1 MKSFRRL
8 ASLFAA
14 PPTAPTSRPP
24 ALGVESL
31 EARDVPAAFT
41 VSNLNDAGAGSLRQA
56 ILSANNTPG
65 VDDVVFAAGLSGT
78 IALTTGEITITD
90 AVNVN
95 GPGAAGLTVSGS
107 NQSRVFLVNM
117 AVAQDDVVISGLT
130 LTGGRAPDLGASD
143 GFDSNN
149 DGNNDDPGDG
159 NDGGALYNV
168 DADLTIRGCVITGN
182 TAVDG
187 DGGGVASGTY
197 GRLLLQGVT
206 FFNNTAGPASSG
218 GGLYAGRN
226 GINVTVE
233 DCLFSGNTAG
243 VHGGG
248 AYVRDVQVTE
258 IRRTTFANNTAGR
271 AGGALYFGGDVSTRQ
286 LAIDR
291 STFTNNTAA
300 SDGGAL
306 YLRTGQV
313 TITNSTFSGN
323 TSQSDGGAI
332 AMADNAATATGAS
345 LTIRNTTITGNTA
358 GTDGTGAGGG
368 VYVAVGAGANA
379 AVAVTIENTI
389 VANNLQNN
397 TTANDLARV
406 AGTLNVRFSLV
417 ETAPT
422 IGVINGTSTGNVFGQ
437 DPLLGPLANNGGTTQ
452 TFALLPGSPALN
464 AGDPA
469 FAGAPTDQRGP
480 GFARVSGSA
489 VDIGAFE
496 AQPAPT
502 PPDVGSTVTAGA
514 TVALRAAA
522 AGEGGL
528 GAVLAFGADRAT
540 KLSFLA
546 FPGYTGA
553 VDVATADVN
562 GDGVSDVIVGTVT
575 GADHVKVFSGADG
588 ALLQSFLAYGG
599 FTGGVSVG
607 AADVNADGRADV
619 VVGTRTRADHLKV
632 FSGTDNALLRS
643 FLAYGGFTGGI
654 TVAGIGA
661 DVVTGTASGATHVKL
676 FTGGNPGAL
685 ARSFFAFEGATTG
698 VSVGAA
704 DLNGDGLTDILTGT
718 ATANSHVKVFSGAG
732 NALLFSQIVFP
743 GHTGGV
749 SVAGDGAAGFLVG
762 STGLAP
768 AAVKRFNASG
778 ALTDSFIAFPN
789 FNGGVDVG

>member
-8 ASLFAA
+8 ASLFATPPSGRA
-14 PPTAPTSRPP
+14 PRPP
-24 ALGVESL
+24 ALGVEAL
-31 EARDVPAAFT
+31 EARDVPAVFT
-41 VSNLNDAGAGSLRQA
+41 VTNLSDAGAGSLRQA
-56 ILSANNTPG
+56 ILNANAAAG
-65 VDDVVFAAGLSGT
+65 VDDVVFAAGLTGT
-78 IALTTGEITITD
+78 IALTTGEIEITD

-95 GPGAAGLTVSGS
+95 GPGAAALTVGGS
-107 NQSRVFLVNM
+107 NQSRIFLVNP
-117 AVAQDDVVISGLT
+117 AVTQDDVLISGLT
-130 LTGGRAPDLGASD
+130 LTGGRAPDLGATD

-149 DGNNDDPGDG
+149 DGNDDDPGDG

-168 DADLTIRGCVITGN
+168 DADLTIRNCVISGN
-182 TAVDG
+182 AAVDG

-197 GRLLLQGVT
+197 GRLLIQGTT

-218 GGLYAGRN
+218 GALYSGRN
-226 GINVTVE
+226 GINVTIE

-243 VHGGG
+243 VHGGA
-248 AYVRDVQVTE
+248 AYVRDAQVTE
-258 IRRTTFANNTAGR
+258 IRRTTFVNNTAGR

-286 LAIDR
+286 LAIDT
-291 STFTNNTAA
+291 SSFANNTAA

-323 TSQSDGGAI
+323 STQSDGGAI
-332 AMADNAATATGAS
+332 AMADQAATATGAS

-368 VYVAVGAGANA
+368 VYINVGGGANA
-379 AVAVTIENTI
+379 AVTVTVENTV

-397 TTANDLARV
+397 TVPNELARV

-417 ETAPT
+417 ETAPG
-422 IGVINGTSTGNVFGQ
+422 IGVINGTATGNVFGQ

-452 TFALLPGSPALN
+452 THALLPGSPALN
-464 AGDPA
+464 AGDPV
-469 FAGAPTDQRGP
+469 FAGAAFDQRGP
-480 GFARVSGSA
+480 GFARVFGAA

-502 PPDVGSTVTAGA
+502 PPDVGGAATVPPTVT
-514 TVALRAAA
+514 LRAAA
-522 AGEGGL
+522 AGQGGQ
-528 GAVLAFGADRAT
+528 GAVIAFGADRT
-540 KLSFLA
+540 TRLSFQA

-575 GADHVKVFSGADG
+575 GADHVKVFDGATG
-588 ALLQSFLAYGG
+588 ALLRSFLAYGG

-619 VVGTRTRADHLKV
+619 VVGTRTGSSHVKV

-643 FLAYGGFTGGI
+643 FFAYDGFTGGI
-654 TVAGIGA
+654 TVAGFGA
-661 DVVTGTASGATHVKL
+661 DVVTGAASGPTHVKV
-676 FTGGNPGAL
+676 FAGGNQAAL

-704 DLNGDGLTDILTGT
+704 DLNVDGATDVVVGTLTT
-718 ATANSHVKVFSGAG
+718 NSHVKVFASG
-732 NALLFSQIVFP
+732 NSTPLFSQIVFP
-743 GHTGGV
+743 GHQSGV
-749 SVAGDGAAGFLVG
+749 SVAGDGTGFLVG
-762 STGLAP
+762 AVGLAP
-768 AAVKRFNASG
+768 AAVKRFSANG
-778 ALTDSFIAFPN
+778 QQTDSFFAFPN